1 MANTKSKIKI
11 MFEGELL
18 QAMRAVVSEFEQC
31 GKVSGIL
38 LGAYGENKKIKLTD
52 SDFVCVYNGVLNALN
67 SHRYPSKKSNEYM
80 AILKLKILLENEHF
94 IQRGCEVHL

>member
-1 MANTKSKIKI
+1 

-18 QAMRAVVSEFEQC
+18 QAMRAIVSEFVQC

-38 LGAYGENKKIKLTD
+38 LGAYAENKKIKLTD
-52 SDFVCVYNGVLNALN
+52 ADFICVYNGVLNALN

-80 AILKLKILLENEHF
+80 SILKIKMLLENEYL